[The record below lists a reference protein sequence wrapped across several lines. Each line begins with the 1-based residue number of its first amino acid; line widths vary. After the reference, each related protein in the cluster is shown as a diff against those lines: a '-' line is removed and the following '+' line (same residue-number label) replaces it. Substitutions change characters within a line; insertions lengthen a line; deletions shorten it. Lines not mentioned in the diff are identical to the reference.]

1 MKSQLRLVERGL
13 IPTPVLRWG
22 IRRLLAQRLRE
33 QRSIFDSN
41 PESAFA
47 AWLESMR
54 QSPVALVPEKAN
66 EQHYEV
72 PAAFFEAVLGP
83 HLKYSSC
90 LYRSPSTSL
99 GEAEADMLALTC
111 DRADL
116 RDGQR
121 VLELGC
127 GWGSLSLW
135 MAEHY
140 PASSITAVS
149 NSASQREH
157 ILARAAE
164 RGLSN
169 LEILTCDMNAFG
181 TDRRF
186 DRVVSVEMFEH
197 MRNWESLLQRIAGWL
212 DPNGRLFIHVFAHR
226 HYAYPFEVKDDT
238 DWMAEHF
245 FSGGMMPSHDLIRR
259 IESPFVLDEQWVVDG
274 THYARTSEDWLA
286 RLDANKDALLPI
298 LERTYG
304 VEAAPAWFQ
313 RWRLFFLSCAELFG
327 YRDGEEWWVSHTRL
341 RPARETESR

>member
-1 MKSQLRLVERGL
+1 MKSQLRFVERGL
-13 IPTPVLRWG
+13 IPTPVVRWG

-33 QRSIFDSN
+33 QRSIFDSD

-47 AWLESMR
+47 GWLDKMR
-54 QSPVALVPEKAN
+54 NAPVALVPEKAN

-72 PAAFFEAVLGP
+72 PAAFFETVLGP

-90 LYRSPSTSL
+90 FYGSPETSIA
-99 GEAEADMLALTC
+99 EAEATMLAMTC
-111 DRADL
+111 ERAGL
-116 RDGQR
+116 ADGQR

-140 PASSITAVS
+140 PNSRIVGIS

-157 ILARAAE
+157 ILDRARA

-169 LEILTCDMNAFG
+169 LEIVTCDMNEFE

-197 MRNWESLLQRIAGWL
+197 MRNWETLLTRIAGWL
-212 DPNGRLFIHVFAHR
+212 EPSGRLFIHVFAHR
-226 HYAYPFEVKDDT
+226 QYAYPFEVQDDS

-274 THYARTSEDWLA
+274 THYARTSEDWLT
-286 RLDANKDALLPI
+286 RLDRNKQELLPI

-304 VEAAPAWFQ
+304 VNAAPAWFQ

-327 YRDGEEWWVSHTRL
+327 YRDGEEWWVSHARL
-341 RPARETESR
+341 RLGRGAEVR